1 MNGIKPL
8 LLVFL
13 GGGLGSLLRYLV
25 SKTLNDYFQ
34 HFFLGTFLVNIV
46 GCLLI
51 GFILGISLKENL
63 LTESQTLLLTTGFC
77 GGFTTFSTFAF
88 EKHSLLRSGELMH
101 FSFYTLSSII
111 VGVIAVA
118 FGLWLAKLL

>member
-1 MNGIKPL
+1 MKSF

-13 GGGLGSLLRYLV
+13 GGGIGSVLRYFV

-51 GFILGISLKENL
+51 GIILGLSLKENL
-63 LTESQTLLLTTGFC
+63 LSQGQTLLLTTGFC
-77 GGFTTFSTFAF
+77 GGFTTFSTFAL
-88 EKHSLLRSGELMH
+88 EKHSLLRSGELLH
-101 FSFYTLSSII
+101 FSFYTIASIV
-111 VGVIAVA
+111 VGVAAVA
-118 FGLWLAKLL
+118 GGLWLAKML